1 MPFLHIPKLGQIHYH
16 EYGSGNKLMF
26 AFHGY
31 GMTGKQFHV
40 LEKSVLQEYWV
51 IGFDHFFHG
60 ESKLHTI
67 DEQIILAGME
77 KADVRLYIDAW
88 FAAFGRQRFS
98 LMGYS
103 IGANFALSLV
113 EFFADEIDSLILMAP
128 DGLAVHRGFYFL
140 RRHFIGKK
148 LFRSLTYGKNLAT
161 VGLNTLRRFRLL
173 DEALHKIAFNEVNT
187 LQKRL
192 DVYYTLNFIRHIV
205 PDLEMA
211 ARLINQHHIKT
222 TLVFGQHDQLF
233 PRLNGER
240 FIQMLNDAEVL
251 EVPMG
256 HWLVTKE
263 LDNLLRKTASK

>member
-1 MPFLHIPKLGQIHYH
+1 MPLLNIPKLGQIHYH
-16 EYGSGNKLMF
+16 EYGSGSKLMF

-40 LEKSVLQEYWV
+40 LEKSVLQEYRV

-60 ESKLHTI
+60 ESKLHTV
-67 DEQIILAGME
+67 DEHIILSGME

-103 IGANFALSLV
+103 IGANFALTLV
-113 EFFADEIDSLILMAP
+113 EFFADEIDSLVLMAP
-128 DGLAVHRGFYFL
+128 DGLALHRGFHFL

-148 LFRSLTYGKNLAT
+148 LFRRLTYGKNLAT
-161 VGLNTLRRFRLL
+161 GGLNTLRRFRLL
-173 DEALHKIAFNEVNT
+173 DEALHKIAFNEVDT
-187 LQKRL
+187 PQKRL

-205 PDLEMA
+205 PDLEIA
-211 ARLINQHHIKT
+211 ARLINQYHIKT
-222 TLVFGQHDQLF
+222 TLVFGKHDQLF
-233 PRLNGER
+233 PRKNGET
-240 FIQMLNDAEVL
+240 FIHLLDNAVVY

-263 LDNLLRKTASK
+263 LDEFLAEKGA